1 VPVSA
6 SPNGESKPQMF
17 SSLSSIPNGGE
28 GRGEEVFQTESQ
40 HCGIQAVMM
49 QLKRGTT
56 SPLLRGRQDKL
67 PIPTA
72 PRAHPLRC
80 SLGQRPLWASSL
92 VRASRLHPWRSS
104 LYVSYPTIPSVPSP
118 PGAER
123 EYFQRAGLNALS
135 SIPNGGEGRGEED
148 FQTASFRLRR
158 FDTFTQ
164 TQSSI
169 CCESQTRGPADS
181 GSVSRS
187 TVELRDRFP
196 GVRKP

>member
-1 VPVSA
+1 MSGRVILIFKADFFLSNFGALFVGVRFYE
-6 SPNGESKPQMF
+6 GERSET
-17 SSLSSIPNGGE
+17 SGT
-28 GRGEEVFQTESQ
+28 GRQRRVAITRET
-40 HCGIQAVMM
+40 IA
-49 QLKRGTT
+49 R
-56 SPLLRGRQDKL
+56 LLRGRQDKL

-72 PRAHPLRC
+72 ARAHPLRC